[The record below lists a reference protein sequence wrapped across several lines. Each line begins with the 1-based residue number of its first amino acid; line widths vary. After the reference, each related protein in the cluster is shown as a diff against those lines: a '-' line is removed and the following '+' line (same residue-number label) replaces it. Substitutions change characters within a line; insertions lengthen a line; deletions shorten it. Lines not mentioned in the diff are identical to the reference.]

1 MRVVGERIN
10 PTGKKRFQ
18 QALREH
24 DLDYILNQAMAQQ
37 DAGADILD
45 VNVGL
50 PGIDRGGHETDVV
63 KAIQSVVSLPLQ
75 IDSTNPEVIEAGLR
89 ACCGRAIVNSVNGK
103 AEILEAILPIVKKY
117 GAAVVGLAM
126 DENGLPETA
135 QQPV

>member
-1 MRVVGERIN
+1 
-10 PTGKKRFQ
+10 
-18 QALREH
+18 
-24 DLDYILNQAMAQQ
+24 MAQQ

-50 PGIDRGGHETDVV
+50 PGIDEVSMMTDVV

-103 AEILEAILPIVKKY
+103 AEILEAILPIEEVRRCR
-117 GAAVVGLAM
+117 GGAGRGRERPAGDGTAAV
-126 DENGLPETA
+126 
-135 QQPV
+135 